1 MIVGFGRRFGG
12 LLAGAVILATAAGAP
27 AATASPFVTGAAPVV
42 TPAPPVTGAAPVVT
56 PASPVASGASAVAAR
71 RFRAAVIPGEVLVRF
86 DEAASREPAVLSRVS
101 ATVGATVIGRPL
113 RGVTRLAVPRGQELS
128 VARRLQAA
136 PAVAYAEPNY
146 RREAFAEE
154 GWGVRAVKADQVW
167 DSTPARQGVTGAG
180 VRVAVLDS
188 GVQRDQGQLAPRVT
202 PGKVFGRYGDDT
214 DNCGHGTAVAGV
226 VAAARND
233 GVPVAGVAPQATIV
247 RGKVLESDPRF
258 EGCGGSDT
266 TIAAGIRWAAGRA
279 EADIINMSL
288 GGPGYSATLCDAVA
302 AAARSGVLVV
312 VASGNAGDRA
322 PNYPA
327 ACPGAVSVGALR
339 RSSSGLR
346 PAEFSSFGKVD
357 IAAPGKAIPVLG
369 ARSVSPAI
377 YSDCP
382 DPGFRRCLTGTSFSA
397 PHVAGLAALLF
408 EQHAGQL
415 RAAPPAGRLR
425 MLRQWLLGTAREVS
439 GTGAGVDLRTGHGLP
454 TAPAAAAASV
464 DPDRLLATWRTS
476 TRVIAPTRDLLSERT
491 SAPLAAVLTD
501 GTGRPVEGA
510 RVVFE
515 SPARGSATPSA
526 ADTGGRGE
534 ARTALRSTRGGSIVA
549 VTMGY
554 LDDGTT
560 RRLPLHL
567 YVLARD
573 DNVRGVAGRP
583 SQYAD
588 EVDPVLD
595 VDDVLRFRLR
605 DGETLRAR
613 VRGVSAVS
621 EYVEL
626 FGFGPS
632 TTDVTDF
639 SQPILREDTLEADY
653 NPRSF
658 VFTARSTAVRY
669 LDIFGDG
676 SYRLTRSIE
685 SPGAIA
691 AFSANPARFTPNGDG
706 RADTTRIAWR
716 LAARGRVRLVIREYG
731 GNAVRSVD
739 FGGEPVG
746 AESFRWNGRGDAGR
760 ARPAGRYTAVLSWSD
775 GNGRVANRKTQI
787 GLRR

>member
-1 MIVGFGRRFGG
+1 VKVRNPHRRLGG
-12 LLAGAVILATAAGAP
+12 LLAGGMVAAMVAGAP
-27 AATASPFVTGAAPVV
+27 AATAAPVV
-42 TPAPPVTGAAPVVT
+42 AAPASVLT
-56 PASPVASGASAVAAR
+56 EEAPATTRASAVAAS
-71 RFRAAVIPGEVLVRF
+71 RFKPVVLPGEVLVRF
-86 DEAASREPAVLSRVS
+86 DRTSTHRESILDR
-101 ATVGATVIGRPL
+101 VGAAVVGRPTG
-113 RGVTRLAVPRGQELS
+113 GVTRLSVPRGQERS
-128 VARRLQAA
+128 VAQRLEAD
-136 PAVAYAEPNY
+136 PAVTYAEPNY
-146 RREAFAEE
+146 RRQALAEA

-167 DSTPARQGVTGAG
+167 DATSTRPGVTGAG

-188 GVQRDQGQLAPRVT
+188 GVQRDQRQLAPRVT
-202 PGKVFGRYGDDT
+202 PGRVFGRYGDAT

-233 GVPVAGVAPQATIV
+233 GAPVAGVAPQATIV

-266 TIAAGIRWAAGRA
+266 TIAAGIRWAADRA
-279 EADIINMSL
+279 EADVINMSL
-288 GGPGYSATLCDAVA
+288 GGPGYSATLCGAVA

-312 VASGNAGDRA
+312 VASGNAGDRV

-357 IAAPGKAIPVLG
+357 ITAPGQAIPVLG
-369 ARSVSPAI
+369 ARSVSPAV
-377 YSDCP
+377 YEDCP
-382 DPGFRRCLTGTSFSA
+382 DPGFARCLTGTSFAA

-415 RAAPPAGRLR
+415 RSAGPEARLR
-425 MLRQWLLGTAREVS
+425 MLRQWLLGTAGEVG
-439 GTGAGVDLRTGHGLP
+439 GTGGGVDLRTGHGLP
-454 TAPAAAAASV
+454 SATAAAAASV
-464 DPDRLLATWRTS
+464 NPDRLLATWRTS
-476 TRVIAPTRDLLSERT
+476 TRVIAPTRDLVSERT

-510 RVVFE
+510 PVVFE
-515 SPARGSATPSA
+515 TPSRSSATPA
-526 ADTGGRGE
+526 AATTGGRGE
-534 ARTALRSTRGGSIVA
+534 ASTAFRSTRGGSIVA
-549 VTMGY
+549 VTMRY
-554 LDDGTT
+554 PDDGVT

-583 SQYAD
+583 PQYAD

-595 VDDVLRFRLR
+595 PDDVLRFRLR

-613 VRGVSAVS
+613 VRGVSSVS

-639 SQPILREDTLEADY
+639 SQPILREDTLAADY
-653 NPRSF
+653 NPRLF
-658 VFTARSTAVRY
+658 IFTARSTAVRY

-716 LAARGRVRLVIREYG
+716 LANRGRVRLTIRDRNG
-731 GNAVRSVD
+731 AAVRRVN
-739 FGGEPVG
+739 FGSEPVG
-746 AESFRWNGRGDAGR
+746 AESFRWNGRGDGGR
-760 ARPAGRYTAVLSWSD
+760 ARRAGRYTAVLSWAD
-775 GNGRVANRKTQI
+775 GEGRIASGRTEI
-787 GLRR
+787 TLRR